1 MNKTSYRNL
10 IAKTK
15 EIETYLHT
23 HQTKTIEEIEDQI
36 KHLEKMKI
44 NSINLLRKINDNII
58 KRYDNLINQ
67 LNNSKVNI
75 STGISKINELNLQL
89 VDIRNNYSSRKGNDD
104 GISLDDK
111 VSTLWKYIIGYQKE
125 INRNI
130 NSINQSKM
138 SDIKEIM
145 DYKKLTFEVDNYL
158 NIMKQKEYIS
168 EKINSPFYEIDF
180 LSWCVRFFPFGTS
193 DAQNKYI
200 SLFVGLISSEND
212 YMKYEYEYKFELVN
226 YSGKNNYVKNC
237 VNEFRKND
245 AFKGYNKFYNID
257 KLEEEGFIGPNGQI
271 TKFVENGVE
280 YNVGSAG
287 YDTIRN
293 ASENSKIFKKLF
305 DDTSKFE
312 NVFAIL

>member
-271 TKFVENGVE
+271 TINCYIKPRNFYVFINTIYR
-280 YNVGSAG
+280 YNL
-287 YDTIRN
+287 
-293 ASENSKIFKKLF
+293 E
-305 DDTSKFE
+305 
-312 NVFAIL
+312 